1 MKEDGDTLR
10 PWSMDKLAVTIFVL
24 FLLSGEARDLLS
36 QSGLHWAYLL
46 LLSFGVGFVVTPVI
60 YALASRIGAMDV
72 PAGRKAHGVPTALL
86 GGVAIYLSFA
96 VTVLRNFA
104 FTDELKGV
112 ALAGTLILV
121 VGLVDDLRELSAR
134 WKLLAQLVAVAILIH
149 FGVVISFLPDT
160 LLGMVGEWLLTAIWV
175 VGITNAVNFLDGMDG
190 LAAGSTA
197 INAMFF
203 GLVAWQNSQF
213 DMMFLALPLLGACL
227 SFLVYNFR
235 PGQRAW
241 IFLGDAGSTFLGF
254 MVSALAVMGD
264 WASHHIVG
272 LIVPILILG
281 VPIFDMTFTT
291 VMRVST
297 GQVRSFR
304 QWIEFTGRDH
314 IHHRLEDLRVGRV
327 GAVLIVYVVSIWL
340 GLSALV
346 LKNTSGINALLQVG
360 QSVIVFLMLAFFMVF
375 VRRQYTRIADTAI
388 DDAFG
393 RISNTAGPTER
404 TDTEDSSH
412 SG

>member
-1 MKEDGDTLR
+1 MNDTPESLR
-10 PWSMDKLAVTIFVL
+10 LWSIDKLAVSLFVL

-36 QSGLHWAYLL
+36 QSGLRWAYLL
-46 LLSFGVGFVVTPVI
+46 LLSFGVGFIVTPIVC
-60 YALASRIGAMDV
+60 ALARRLGAVDM
-72 PAGRKAHGVPTALL
+72 PGGRKNHQGPTALL
-86 GGVAIYLSFA
+86 GGLALYIAFA

-104 FTDELKGV
+104 FTDELKGI
-112 ALAGTLILV
+112 ALAGTLILA
-121 VGLVDDLRELSAR
+121 VGVLDDLFEVPAK
-134 WKLLAQLVAVAILIH
+134 WKLLAQLVAVAILIR

-160 LLGMVGEWLLTAIWV
+160 LWGMMGEWLLTAFWV

-203 GLVAWQNSQF
+203 GLVAWQNSQY
-213 DMMFLALPLLGACL
+213 DMMFLALPLMGACL

-235 PGQRAW
+235 PGQSAW

-264 WASHHIVG
+264 WASHHTVG

-281 VPIFDMTFTT
+281 VPIFDMAFTT
-291 VMRVST
+291 IMRVGT
-297 GQVRSFR
+297 GQVRNFN

-340 GLSALV
+340 GLSALA
-346 LKNTSGINALLQVG
+346 LKNTTGINALLQVG
-360 QSVIVFLMLAFFMVF
+360 QSIIVFVLLGFFMVF
-375 VRRQYTRIADTAI
+375 VRRQYTAIADGAI
-388 DDAFG
+388 DDAF
-393 RISNTAGPTER
+393 AGIGAEP
-404 TDTEDSSH
+404 EDSTSPPDEV
-412 SG
+412 